1 MGKCVTVDLDQLL
14 MGCPLPGDIFDTHG
28 RLLLSS
34 GTEMTA
40 DVKRKLRDR
49 GVREAVV
56 DESMLSTMT
65 LCDLNEEAL
74 VEFEDKLND
83 IVENAFATGMFQVK
97 NTGPSISGRVV
108 QHGCLDYSSSH
119 QQAVGT
125 EQRRST
131 NGVRRILD
139 GVVKRK
145 NLDVTNTREI
155 ADTCI

>member
-14 MGCPLPGDIFDTHG
+14 MGRPLPGDIFDTHG

-49 GVREAVV
+49 GVREAMV

-83 IVENAFATGMFQVK
+83 MVENAVAT
-97 NTGPSISGRVV
+97 
-108 QHGCLDYSSSH
+108 
-119 QQAVGT
+119 
-125 EQRRST
+125 
-131 NGVRRILD
+131 
-139 GVVKRK
+139 
-145 NLDVTNTREI
+145 
-155 ADTCI
+155 